1 MLISRERNFY
11 KLILSIALPIAIQNL
26 ITFSVSLIDTMMLG
40 ALGEVQLSAASIG
53 NNLFFILT
61 VLIFGLAGGSNI
73 LISQYWGKGDVNT
86 IHKILSIMYRAC
98 IIIVAVFVAIA
109 TILPEEFMRI
119 YTSDIRVIEEGAIYL
134 RIISIGYIFYA
145 LTNATIMMLRSVKT
159 VKISLVVYSVSLMV
173 NAIFNYIF
181 IFGKFGVP
189 ALGVKGAAIATVM
202 ARIVEFL
209 IVIIFMVKYE
219 NKICLRVKHLLKVD
233 KIILKDFM
241 VNCTPVLFNEFLW
254 STGSTMISII
264 IGRLGTETVA
274 ANSISNVVFQFVT
287 VFIFGL
293 SNATAVII
301 GNTIGEGKNEK
312 AKEYSRTVGVLS
324 ILMGIMAGVV
334 ILLIRPI
341 VVDFY
346 NVSQATKDIA
356 IQIMNSMSIIVIF
369 QSFGITLMMGVLRG
383 GGDAKFVL
391 VNDIIFLW
399 LVAIPCGFLTAF
411 VLKWP
416 IAAVFFVVK
425 SDEII
430 KSIIATIRVL
440 SGKWVRNV
448 TRDFEV
454 KEA

>member
-1 MLISRERNFY
+1 M
-11 KLILSIALPIAIQNL
+11 
-26 ITFSVSLIDTMMLG
+26 
-40 ALGEVQLSAASIG
+40 QLSAASIG

-346 NVSQATKDIA
+346 NVSQTTKDIA